1 MTVQEGIPEFLTRKP
16 KVPSGRLIGTYTI
29 LQGYKNCPHQMMRRY
44 IKKDQ
49 PYVETPEMAWGNKI
63 HSAFELRIS
72 AKKPLPA
79 EMQAWEGFAVP
90 FDGRNVLVEQ
100 KLGITDEAKPID
112 YWDKD
117 RCWFRGKADA
127 VIIDD
132 ELAFIG
138 DFKSGNSKY
147 EDPFELA
154 TNALLLKAA
163 HPGLKKVVGSYIWL
177 KENRVGQQ
185 YDLSDFRETWR
196 EMCRLMGEIE
206 ADRASGKWAKIKSGL
221 CGYCS
226 VTDCEN
232 HYVARKG

>member
-1 MTVQEGIPEFLTRKP
+1 MTLQEGIPEFLTRK
-16 KVPSGRLIGTYTI
+16 KQVPSTRLIGTYTI
-29 LQGYKNCPHQMMRRY
+29 LQGYKNCPHAMMQRY

-49 PYVETPEMAWGNKI
+49 PYVESPAMAWGNKV
-63 HSAFELRIS
+63 HSAFEFRIS

-79 EMQAWEGFAVP
+79 DMTQWEGFAVP
-90 FDGRNVLVEQ
+90 FDGRRVLVEQ
-100 KLGITDEAKPID
+100 KLGVTSEGKPID
-112 YWDKD
+112 FWDKEE
-117 RCWFRGKADA
+117 CWFRGKADA
-127 VIIDD
+127 VIIDE
-132 ELAFIG
+132 ELAFIA
-138 DFKSGNSKY
+138 DFKTGSSDY

-154 TNALLLKAA
+154 TNAVLLKVAYPNLSA
-163 HPGLKKVVGSYIWL
+163 VFGSYIWL
-177 KENRVGQQ
+177 KENRVGQK

-226 VTDCEN
+226 VKDCEN